1 MLEVRLYGE
10 LRRYAEDRRVASE
23 SILLVPVQDGDTVE
37 DVVRRIGIEPEDIS
51 NIFLNGRYSA
61 CALTLRVKE
70 GDRLGIFPRNMGLL
84 YI

>member
-10 LRRYAEDRRVASE
+10 LRRYAEDRRVTSE

-51 NIFLNGRYSA
+51 NIFLNGHYSA
-61 CALTLRVKE
+61 SALTLRVKD
-70 GDRLGIFPRNMGLL
+70 GDRVGIFPRNMGLL